1 MVIFTVGNCA
11 HVAILD
17 WFQKNVAIPNPGA
30 TTKSLVRQ
38 DSVLPKPGSICSTCA
53 QILARFAR
61 LDSTFPKPGPITK
74 NCGALRFSTK
84 TFAVQRN
91 DGSKERRQKGR
102 CTGGTLS
109 YLLRRNERA
118 TETGNR
124 KQGKR
129 FKPCGFHFV
138 CWQIVLRRGRKIPGK
153 WVPRLACWRSRKY
166 AGASTM

>member
-102 CTGGTLS
+102 CTGELFPTCFDGMGGRTKRGIANKGSVLSLVAFTLFAGKLS
-109 YLLRRNERA
+109 SAEAAKFLGNGSRA
-118 TETGNR
+118 
-124 KQGKR
+124 
-129 FKPCGFHFV
+129 
-138 CWQIVLRRGRKIPGK
+138 
-153 WVPRLACWRSRKY
+153 
-166 AGASTM
+166 